1 MTEQPPEVLS
11 AFPILVPAVN
21 ADGNETGG
29 LMMPEVAVPLAT
41 YTGWNLFRAG
51 AGPTDVLSS
60 MQGSYIPFPLTAED
74 RERIGDSRRSIEERY
89 GSRAAYLGLVTEAAL
104 ALVDKGYLLAGDLAP
119 ILSQAAR
126 HWDYLMEEDTGD
138 EQQ

>member
-1 MTEQPPEVLS
+1 
-11 AFPILVPAVN
+11 
-21 ADGNETGG
+21 
-29 LMMPEVAVPLAT
+29 
-41 YTGWNLFRAG
+41 
-51 AGPTDVLSS
+51 

-104 ALVDKGYLLAGDLAP
+104 ALVDRGYLLAGDLAP
-119 ILSQAAR
+119 ILGQAAR

-138 EQQ
+138 QQQ